1 MLKAEENVTM
11 RGLTPDSLLE
21 FFIMKIPHSIKHL
34 PVYFLFSCWSF
45 SASAE
50 PLNLVEQGKQ
60 AFSVW
65 GCAECHASIKNDQSI
80 KTGPSLYNLFLTN
93 PRDREVLD
101 PVSGKKI
108 VIKADRDYFTKS
120 VRSAQENLS
129 IVEVGATKGQAYP
142 PIMPQFAPAMV
153 SDSELESI
161 WHYLRHAADEP
172 QAGPAVVM
180 GEKQVEVKT
189 DNPLDNPTEVV
200 VTKRTRVFRA
210 PLRHSS
216 GRAIHVGLPVGINYT
231 FDPRMLSVR
240 SVWSGGFLNLAKEQ
254 KGRSTP
260 GSEHGQDSHELLDA
274 SPALTPLTGDGKL
287 IDFEFKEPDLLDD
300 EAIIKHLWKGGDFL
314 KELASWD
321 SEFTG
326 YTQKENQPPDFH
338 FRIGKNQITQRVS
351 FSDDGSLI
359 VDLSGRFQS
368 SQSFQLRKDGFRSVT
383 VDGGTLADGKWTL
396 PAGNNVR
403 YQLRAKVVD
412 GLPARRTLA
421 AVEDFS
427 PQVVRTT
434 PSVADLPAGYQ
445 IETWEAPK
453 DTYGRNQL
461 FEPTAIAVAK
471 NGTIVVGTRTAGIWR
486 IKNRH
491 WELFAEG
498 TFECL
503 GLWIEDDGGDTIV
516 IGQKPELTRL
526 RDLDHDGR
534 ADEFSTVCD
543 DFGFHGN
550 YSEYTHGPVRDAE
563 GNYYFTLNLGHS
575 DNQRASYH
583 AGGIY
588 MGSMGGFR
596 GWCCRVTP
604 AGVFEPYASGLR
616 SPAGLGID
624 PDGRLLYT
632 DNQGEY
638 MGSSKV
644 SYLYKDHFYGHPSGL
659 VSLPGMKPDSP
670 EIAPEKWQKSVP
682 LCPIWFPHEKLANS
696 PGNPTWDL
704 SQGKFGAYA
713 RQMFIGDQTLS
724 TLMRIYSEK
733 VGEVDQGC
741 VMPFASKLASGIMR
755 PCFLPDGSLLLGQTG
770 RGWQSTGGNEA
781 SLQRIY
787 WDGKTTAAEIQ
798 RVSVTSSG
806 FEVFFTTPLAQSLA
820 PADVLAN
827 VKVESWTYTDSSRYG
842 SDEDEKHPDAVA
854 NAAISADRK
863 SLKFEVREFSTSAA
877 LNRIYWIQITG
888 AKQLFSP
895 AITREKLEAYYT
907 VRAVPH

>member
-1 MLKAEENVTM
+1 LKVIHHTKQ
-11 RGLTPDSLLE
+11 LS
-21 FFIMKIPHSIKHL
+21 FY
-34 PVYFLFSCWSF
+34 VLFSCWSF
-45 SASAE
+45 SVHAE
-50 PLNLVEQGKQ
+50 QVDLVAQGKQ
-60 AFSVW
+60 AFSVL
-65 GCAECHASIKNDQSI
+65 GCAECHSSVKNDQSI
-80 KTGPSLYNLFLTN
+80 KLGPSLYNLFLTT

-120 VRSAQENLS
+120 IRNALENQS
-129 IVEVGATKGQAYP
+129 IAETGATKGQAYP
-142 PIMPQFAPAMV
+142 PIMPQFTPAMA
-153 SDSELESI
+153 SDKELESI
-161 WHYLRHAADEP
+161 WHYLRQAADEP

-180 GEKQVEVKT
+180 GEKQVELKT

-200 VTKRTRVFRA
+200 VTKRPRVFRA
-210 PLRHSS
+210 PLRHAS

-260 GSEHGQDSHELLDA
+260 GSEHGQDSSELLDG
-274 SPALTPLTGDGKL
+274 SPALTPLTGDGRL

-321 SEFTG
+321 CEFIG
-326 YTQKENQPPDFH
+326 YSQKGNELPEFH
-338 FRIGKNQITQRVS
+338 FRIEKNQITQCVS
-351 FSDDGSLI
+351 FGDDGSMV
-359 VDLSGRFQS
+359 VDLSGQFLS
-368 SQSFQLRKDGFRSVT
+368 SQSFQLRKDGFKSVT
-383 VDGGTLADGKWTL
+383 VDGGTLANGKWTL
-396 PAGNNVR
+396 PAGENVH
-403 YQLRAKVVD
+403 YQLRAKVMD
-412 GLPARRTLA
+412 ALPARKPLP
-421 AVEDFS
+421 AVENFS
-427 PQVVRTT
+427 PQEARIS

-445 IETWEAPK
+445 IETWEPPK

-486 IKNRH
+486 IKNKR

-503 GLWIEDDGGDTIV
+503 GLWIEDDAGDTIV

-526 RDLDHDGR
+526 KDLDRDGR
-534 ADEFSTVCD
+534 ADEFITVCD

-550 YSEYTHGPVRDAE
+550 YSEYTHGPVRDAA
-563 GNYYFTLNLGHS
+563 GNYYFTLNLVHT

-588 MGSMGGFR
+588 MGSMGGYR

-604 AGVFEPYASGLR
+604 AGVFEPFAPGLR
-616 SPAGLGID
+616 SPAGIGLD

-632 DNQGEY
+632 ENQGEY

-659 VSLPGMKPDSP
+659 VSLPGMRPDSP

-682 LCPIWFPHEKLANS
+682 LCPVWFPHEKLANS

-724 TLMRIYSEK
+724 TVMRIGSEK

-770 RGWQSTGGNEA
+770 RGWQAAGGNEG
-781 SLQRIY
+781 SLQRIF
-787 WDGKTTAAEIQ
+787 WDGKTTAADIHH
-798 RVSVTSSG
+798 VSVTSSG
-806 FEVFFTTPLAQSLA
+806 FEVFFTTPLAESLA
-820 PADVLAN
+820 PADVLAK
-827 VKVESWTYTDSSRYG
+827 VKVESWTYTDTSRYG
-842 SDEDEKHPDAVA
+842 SDEDDKHPDAVSHA
-854 NAAISADRK
+854 TISADRK
-863 SLKFEVREFSTSAA
+863 SLKFEVQNFSTPSA
-877 LNRIYWIQITG
+877 LNRLYWIQVTE
-888 AKQLFSP
+888 AEQLFSP
-895 AITREKLEAYYT
+895 AIARDKLEAYYT
-907 VRAVPH
+907 VRAVPQ

>member
-1 MLKAEENVTM
+1 MNSILKI
-11 RGLTPDSLLE
+11 S
-21 FFIMKIPHSIKHL
+21 HSIRQS
-34 PVYFLFSCWSF
+34 FICFFFSCWSF
-45 SASAE
+45 PVFAE
-50 PLNLVEQGKQ
+50 QLNLVEQGKQ
-60 AFSVW
+60 AFSVL
-65 GCAECHASIKNDQSI
+65 GCAECHSSVKNDESIKL
-80 KTGPSLYNLFLTN
+80 GPSLYNLFLTT

-108 VIKADRDYFTKS
+108 AIKADREYFTKS
-120 VRSAQENLS
+120 IRNALENQA
-129 IVEVGATKGQAYP
+129 IAETGATKGQAYP
-142 PIMPQFAPAMV
+142 PIMPQFTPAMA
-153 SDSELESI
+153 SDNELESI
-161 WHYLRHAADEP
+161 WHYLRQAADEP

-180 GEKQVEVKT
+180 GEKHVEVKT

-200 VTKRTRVFRA
+200 VTKRPRVFRA
-210 PLRHSS
+210 PLRHAS

-260 GSEHGQDSHELLDA
+260 GSDHGQDSQELLDA
-274 SPALTPLTGDGKL
+274 SPALTPLSEDGKL
-287 IDFEFKEPDLLDD
+287 IDFEFKEPDLLYD

-321 SEFTG
+321 CEFIG
-326 YTQKENQPPDFH
+326 YTQKENQPPEFH

-351 FSDDGSLI
+351 FGDDGAMI

-368 SQSFQLRKDGFRSVT
+368 SQSFQLRKDGFKSVT

-396 PAGNNVR
+396 PAGENVR
-403 YQLRAKVVD
+403 YQLQAKIVD
-412 GLPARRTLA
+412 ALSARKALPA
-421 AVEDFS
+421 VENFS
-427 PQVVRTT
+427 PQEARIS

-445 IETWEAPK
+445 IETWESPK

-471 NGTIVVGTRTAGIWR
+471 NGTIIVGTRTAGIWR
-486 IKNRH
+486 IKDRH

-503 GLWIEDDGGDTIV
+503 GLWIEDDAGDTIV

-526 RDLDHDGR
+526 KDLDHDGR

-550 YSEYTHGPVRDAE
+550 YSEYTHGPVRDAA
-563 GNYYFTLNLGHS
+563 GNYYFTLNLGHT

-588 MGSMGGFR
+588 MGSMGGYR

-604 AGVFEPYASGLR
+604 AGVFEPFAPGLR
-616 SPAGLGID
+616 SPAGIGID

-682 LCPIWFPHEKLANS
+682 LCPIWFPHERLANS

-724 TLMRIYSEK
+724 TVMRISSEK

-770 RGWQSTGGNEA
+770 RGWQSSGGNEA
-781 SLQRIY
+781 SLQRIC
-787 WDGKTTAAEIQ
+787 WDGKTTAADIQ

-806 FEVFFTTPLAQSLA
+806 FEVFFTTPLAESLA
-820 PADVLAN
+820 PAEVLAN
-827 VKVESWTYTDSSRYG
+827 VKVESWTYIDTSRYG
-842 SDEDEKHPDAVA
+842 SDEDDKHPDAVT

-863 SLKFEVREFSTSAA
+863 SLKFEVQNFLTPAA

-888 AKQLFSP
+888 AKQLFP
-895 AITREKLEAYYT
+895 PGITLEKLEAYYT
-907 VRAVPH
+907 LRAVPH